1 MAKKNPIAA
10 AAKKMAAAPV
20 SNSTV
25 EVKAAETKTV
35 KAEAPKA
42 EAKKAEEPKKETAKK
57 APAKRTTA
65 KDIKTSVVVQFA
77 GKEVTEKDLIAA
89 VKKAYTKKGNKV
101 GDIKTIPN
109 VRTYVAIDGGMYENP
124 RYALYQ
130 SDYTCLIAN
139 KANEPADITATI
151 ACKCCESGDLIQENI
166 QLPEMRRD
174 DLLAVLT
181 TGAYNFTMAS
191 NYNRLCR
198 PALVMVR
205 NGKARL
211 AVRRQT
217 FADLVDCDL

>member
-35 KAEAPKA
+35 KAEAKAEAPKAEAPKA

-101 GDIKTIPN
+101 GDIKTIEI
-109 VRTYVAIDGGMYENP
+109 YVKPEESAAYYVVNGIGAD
-124 RYALYQ
+124 
-130 SDYTCLIAN
+130 DYKIEL
-139 KANEPADITATI
+139 
-151 ACKCCESGDLIQENI
+151 
-166 QLPEMRRD
+166 
-174 DLLAVLT
+174 
-181 TGAYNFTMAS
+181 
-191 NYNRLCR
+191 
-198 PALVMVR
+198 
-205 NGKARL
+205 
-211 AVRRQT
+211 
-217 FADLVDCDL
+217 

>member
-35 KAEAPKA
+35 KAEAKA
-42 EAKKAEEPKKETAKK
+42 EGKKAEEPKKETAKK

-101 GDIKTIPN
+101 GDIKTIEI
-109 VRTYVAIDGGMYENP
+109 YVKPEESAAYYVVNGIGAD
-124 RYALYQ
+124 
-130 SDYTCLIAN
+130 DYKIEL
-139 KANEPADITATI
+139 
-151 ACKCCESGDLIQENI
+151 
-166 QLPEMRRD
+166 
-174 DLLAVLT
+174 
-181 TGAYNFTMAS
+181 
-191 NYNRLCR
+191 
-198 PALVMVR
+198 
-205 NGKARL
+205 
-211 AVRRQT
+211 
-217 FADLVDCDL
+217 

>member
-25 EVKAAETKTV
+25 EVKAAETTETKEV
-35 KAEAPKA
+35 KAEAKAEAPKAEAPKA

-101 GDIKTIPN
+101 GDIKTIEI
-109 VRTYVAIDGGMYENP
+109 YVKPEESAAYYVVNGEG
-124 RYALYQ
+124 
-130 SDYTCLIAN
+130 SDDYKVTL
-139 KANEPADITATI
+139 
-151 ACKCCESGDLIQENI
+151 
-166 QLPEMRRD
+166 
-174 DLLAVLT
+174 
-181 TGAYNFTMAS
+181 
-191 NYNRLCR
+191 
-198 PALVMVR
+198 
-205 NGKARL
+205 
-211 AVRRQT
+211 
-217 FADLVDCDL
+217 